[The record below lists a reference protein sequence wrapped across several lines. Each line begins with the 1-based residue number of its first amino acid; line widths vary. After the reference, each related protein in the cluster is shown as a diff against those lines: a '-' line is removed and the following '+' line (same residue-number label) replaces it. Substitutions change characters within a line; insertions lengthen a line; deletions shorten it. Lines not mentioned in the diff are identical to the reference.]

1 MTTSAQ
7 DVWMPILLRLS
18 AVLVQSED
26 FRDDLTPEARSSGWC
41 GLPPASEEE
50 VLEVEMRLGLT
61 LPPSY
66 RSFLSVSNGWR
77 PFDNLI
83 ERLMTVLEIG
93 YYREIDPEDV
103 AMTQKYFQENDISD
117 IDYLDYDNPAH
128 CEALRHRYYPT
139 SVLIGKGWG
148 VESERIL
155 LNPSIVS
162 IGGEWEVIY
171 FANWIPGN
179 RRYRSFRHFMEG
191 EIKQLENFK
200 ASGPK

>member
-1 MTTSAQ
+1 
-7 DVWMPILLRLS
+7 MPILSRLS
-18 AVLVQSED
+18 AVLLQSED
-26 FRDDLTPEARSSGWC
+26 FEDELTPEAGSSGWC

-66 RSFLSVSNGWR
+66 RSFLAVSNGWR

-162 IGGEWEVIY
+162 PNGEWEVIY

-179 RRYRSFRHFMEG
+179 RRYRSFRHFMEC

-200 ASGPK
+200 TSGPK